1 MRHHVIHWVK
11 LSMRHNVIHWVKLSV
26 RFRQPSE
33 TGTILL
39 VKLEFLGYHIENQYN
54 FVSYVKDTLIALVV
68 NAEMFKYPF
77 RLSAS

>member
-1 MRHHVIHWVK
+1 MSSIGSSYLFISDSTRGKIGNNF
-11 LSMRHNVIHWVKLSV
+11 SS
-26 RFRQPSE
+26 
-33 TGTILL
+33 TILL